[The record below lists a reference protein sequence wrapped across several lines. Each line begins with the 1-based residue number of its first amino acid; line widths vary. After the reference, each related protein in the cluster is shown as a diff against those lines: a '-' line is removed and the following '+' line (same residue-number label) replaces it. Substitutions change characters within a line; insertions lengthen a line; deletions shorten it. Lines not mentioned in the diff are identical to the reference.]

1 MRLLL
6 KLISALFSSLFTLM
20 MFALLGLTGIYLY
33 LTPQLPDPQLL
44 RQMEIQIPLR
54 IYSRDNKLIAEFGS
68 QRSRPV
74 TLNEIPE
81 KLRQAFIAIEDSRYY
96 DHAGIDIVGV
106 FRALKSV
113 VSTGS
118 ASQGASTITMQLARN
133 AFLDNDKTIQ
143 RKLREVLLALR
154 IEQKLTK
161 QEILELYLNKIYL
174 GNRAYGI
181 AAAAETY
188 YGKDHLEDLTLA
200 QMAMLA
206 GLPKAPS
213 RYNPIA
219 NESRSMI
226 RRDYILKRMQE
237 LGFITQQDYSKAVRE
252 PNTATVHAPDIQV
265 YAPYM
270 AEMVRRTLF
279 EQYDEK
285 VYTQGLHV
293 YTTLDS
299 NLQSYAVNAL
309 RQTLDEYDQRHGY
322 RGPEERLNLADF
334 KERDD
339 LLDKLSTYQPV
350 GDLQAAVVLKTGN
363 ERADV
368 LLLNEQA
375 TSFHLADVA
384 WARAFIESDKRGPA
398 PKRVS
403 DVLKV
408 GDVIRVRPAKP
419 LETPE
424 TKTSTTKAPITN
436 SEWQFSQIPKVGGAL
451 ILMDP
456 KNGALRAV
464 MGGYDFEYTK
474 FNRATQAIRQP
485 GSSFKP
491 FLYSAAISKG
501 YTPDSIVNDAPITII
516 TEDGKTWEPKNFG
529 GKYIGPTTL
538 REALTKS
545 RNLVSVRLIKE
556 IGVPYTTTYA
566 RRFGFPEKDLPQN
579 LTLALGTAMT
589 NPLQMATAYATFA
602 NGGFKIEP
610 NFITKIQDNTG
621 KIIYDA
627 MPFTKRVCG
636 DNVDT
641 CPLRIAQEQ
650 ESGVQGAAGVT
661 KQPDNIINAK
671 KPSET
676 EPPTQTNE
684 PQVPAAQRIMDSHTH
699 FQIVDVMKDVIRIG
713 TASHAGRALKR
724 DDIAGKTGTT
734 NDERDTWFCG
744 FSPDYVA
751 VAWSGFDDMSRLGNG
766 ETSGRLAVPMW
777 TRLMQN
783 VLKDVPE
790 RPWVEPPVLQTVKV
804 DAITG
809 SLANDQTTT
818 IVEEGKALPPK
829 NDVIAPKKTT
839 PRFEFTDT
847 RGNDP
852 AENANRAT
860 PAAPRVIR
868 KEVVEIPEQIF

>member
-6 KLISALFSSLFTLM
+6 KLIAALFSSFFTLTL
-20 MFALLGLTGIYLY
+20 FGLIGLTTIYLY
-33 LTPQLPDPQLL
+33 YAPKLPNPQLL
-44 RQMEIQIPLR
+44 RQMETQIPLR
-54 IYSRDNKLIAEFGS
+54 IYSRDNKLIAEFGN

-74 TLNEIPE
+74 TLSEIPE

-96 DHAGIDIVGV
+96 EHAGIDIVGV
-106 FRALKSV
+106 FRAIKSV
-113 VSTGS
+113 ASTGS

-154 IEQKLTK
+154 IEQKLSK
-161 QEILELYLNKIYL
+161 KEILELYLNKIYL

-188 YGKDHLEDLTLA
+188 YGKDRLADLTLA

-219 NESRSMI
+219 NASRSMI

-237 LGFITQQDYSKAVRE
+237 LGFISPKDYATAVRE
-252 PNTATVHAPDIQV
+252 PNTASVHAPDIQV

-270 AEMVRRTLF
+270 AEMVRQALY
-279 EQYDEK
+279 EQYDDK
-285 VYTQGLHV
+285 TYTQGLQV

-299 NLQSYAVNAL
+299 TLQGYAVSAL
-309 RQTLDEYDQRHGY
+309 RDTLDEYDQRHGY
-322 RGPEERLNLADF
+322 RGPEDRLNLAEF
-334 KERDD
+334 KGRDD
-339 LLDKLSTYQPV
+339 LLDKLSTYPV
-350 GDLQAAVVLKTGN
+350 AGELQAAVVLQSNKDKA
-363 ERADV
+363 EV
-368 LLLNEQA
+368 LLLNEQ
-375 TSFHLADVA
+375 TTTFNLADVA
-384 WARAFIESDKRGPA
+384 WARTFIESDKRGAA

-403 DVLKV
+403 DVLKA
-408 GDVIRVRPAKP
+408 GDIIRVRTAKP
-419 LETPE
+419 IETTEEKPA
-424 TKTSTTKAPITN
+424 TKAPITN
-436 SEWQFSQIPKVGGAL
+436 PTWQFSQIPKVGGAL
-451 ILMDP
+451 VLMDP
-456 KNGALRAV
+456 QSGALRAV

-474 FNRATQAIRQP
+474 FNRVTQAIRQP

-501 YTPDSIVNDAPITII
+501 YTPDSIVNDAPITI
-516 TEDGKTWEPKNFG
+516 TTPDGKIWEPKNFG
-529 GKYIGPTTL
+529 DKYIGPTTL

-545 RNLVSVRLIKE
+545 RNLVSVRLIKD
-556 IGVPYTTTYA
+556 IGVPYTIAYA
-566 RRFGFPEKDLPQN
+566 RRFGFAEKDLPAN
-579 LTLALGTAMT
+579 YTLALGTAMT
-589 NPLQMATAYATFA
+589 NPLQMATAYSTFA

-610 NFITKIQDNTG
+610 NFITRIQDNNG
-621 KIIYDA
+621 AVIYDSL
-627 MPFTKRVCG
+627 PLTKRVCG
-636 DNVDT
+636 DNVET
-641 CPLRIAQEQ
+641 CPLRLAQEQ

-661 KQPDNIINAK
+661 KQPDKVINAK
-671 KPSET
+671 HQTPT
-676 EPPTQTNE
+676 EALTPINE
-684 PQVPAAQRIMDSHTH
+684 PQVPAAQRIMDSRTH

-713 TASHAGRALKR
+713 TAAYAGRNLKR

-751 VAWSGFDDMSRLGNG
+751 VAWAGFDDMSRLGNG

-790 RPWVEPPVLQTVKV
+790 KPWVELEVVQKVKV
-804 DAITG
+804 DANTG
-809 SLANDQTTT
+809 LLATDKTTD
-818 IVEEGKALPPK
+818 VLEEGNAPPPK
-829 NDVIAPKKTT
+829 PAVAEPKKAAS
-839 PRFEFTDT
+839 RFEFTET
-847 RGNDP
+847 RRADP
-852 AENANRAT
+852 ADDANRDQ